1 MVKANIHSY
10 GSSNKQQIVVVEF
23 KVDFVIKV
31 ITGEDNKIIP
41 LGFEQCCWVAKT
53 VWGINES
60 AKPAYPLCLISV
72 LIQKH
77 IEQCKKDKLER

>member
-23 KVDFVIKV
+23 KVDFVIKG
-31 ITGEDNKIIP
+31 ITGEDDKIIP

-53 VWGINES
+53 V
-60 AKPAYPLCLISV
+60 
-72 LIQKH
+72 
-77 IEQCKKDKLER
+77 